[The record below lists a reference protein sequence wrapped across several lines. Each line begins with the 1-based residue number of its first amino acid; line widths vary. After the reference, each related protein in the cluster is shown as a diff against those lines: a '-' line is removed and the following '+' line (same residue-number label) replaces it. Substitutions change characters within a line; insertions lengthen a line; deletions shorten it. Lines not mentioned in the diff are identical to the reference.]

1 MKPAE
6 PLRPPLA
13 SVSARSRRGAA
24 PDKEPGAEIEN
35 LWEQGDPAAAL
46 SAWCRHPE
54 WRVPKRVALD
64 LAYEEYCQL
73 VEAGE
78 PPDPNEFCA
87 RFPAFQSSVR
97 RLLQVHQFAAE
108 FSHQLG
114 HQEPESWPAAGE
126 EFLGF
131 ALLRELGRGAFARVF
146 LATEP
151 ALGDRLVAVKISRH
165 GTTEAQ
171 TLGRFNHPN
180 IVPVHSVQVDES
192 SGLTTVCMPYLGS
205 ATLCDVFDRALA
217 GPVMP
222 SAAQVI
228 LDAAENPLAPSAPV
242 GDQSRPSTLLR
253 KGTYIDGVSHI
264 AAQLA
269 DALASMHALGIC
281 HRDLKPSN
289 VLLTPDGRPM
299 LLDFNCSG
307 AQQAVDAQFGG
318 TLPYMAPE
326 QLRAI
331 GPHGQA
337 DPSGVD
343 GRADVFSLG
352 VIVYELLTARSP
364 FGPIPLKIS
373 FRELRQLLLERQQ
386 CGLRPV
392 RELNPRVDRVRARLI
407 ERCLAYDAKDRPQS
421 AAEVAAVLRQ
431 SLSRPRRAARW
442 VALRWWKVLA
452 AAVLGVA
459 VSFAAGH
466 ALMPHGSYSARHVD
480 QGRDAY
486 SHGRYGEAILHYN
499 QALEAEPSAAETL
512 FLRGRAHQQ
521 FGHFDLALA
530 DFERSDDLAPD
541 GRTKACMGYCANRL
555 HQHTQAMHHYRQA
568 IAAGY
573 APAAVFN
580 NLGFSYLQARQL
592 DPAEEPLNRAVSLD
606 DHLQAAFHNRA
617 VLDGL
622 RAARTPHAIPKQ
634 GIDDIRKARDLGPVT
649 AELTYNT
656 ARLYAVAAKQDR
668 CWVQPA
674 LGYLEE
680 AIAQGQ
686 DPKDAKNSD
695 FRVFGDF
702 FGGGVGGLFGLAWAG
717 PLHGL
722 PTLPRQPEAAADYQ
736 RYLALLAKPAPQQPA
751 PAAVHLIDPL
761 PD

>member
-1 MKPAE
+1 
-6 PLRPPLA
+6 
-13 SVSARSRRGAA
+13 VSAVSAVSRRGTA
-24 PDKEPGAEIEN
+24 PDKDPGAEIEN
-35 LWEQGDPAAAL
+35 LWQQGDPAAAL
-46 SAWCRHPE
+46 SVSCRHPDG
-54 WRVPKRVALD
+54 RVPKRVALD

-73 VEAGE
+73 AESGE
-78 PPDPNEFCA
+78 TPDPDEFCA

-151 ALGDRLVAVKISRH
+151 ALGDRLVAVKISRY

-180 IVPVHSVQVDES
+180 IVPVHSVQGDES
-192 SGLTTVCMPYLGS
+192 SGLTVVCMPYLGS

-217 GPVMP
+217 GPGLP

-242 GDQSRPSTLLR
+242 GDRSPPSTLLR
-253 KGTYIDGVSHI
+253 KGTYVDGVCHL
-264 AAQLA
+264 AALLA

-307 AQQAVDAQFGG
+307 AQEAVDAQFGG

-326 QLRAI
+326 QLLAI
-331 GPHGQA
+331 GPQGQA

-343 GRADVFSLG
+343 DRADVFSLG

-364 FGPIPLKIS
+364 FGPIPLDKS
-373 FRELRQLLLERQQ
+373 FRELRQLLLQRQQ
-386 CGLRPV
+386 QGLQPV
-392 RELNPRVDRVRARLI
+392 REFNPRVDRGRARLI
-407 ERCLAYDAKDRPQS
+407 ERCLAFRPKDRPQS

-431 SLSRPRRAARW
+431 SLSRARRAARW
-442 VALRWWKVLA
+442 VGLRWWKVLA

-459 VSFAAGH
+459 VSLAAGH
-466 ALMPHGSYSARHVD
+466 ALMPRGSYSARQVD

-486 SHGRYGEAILHYN
+486 SHGRYGEAIQHYN
-499 QALEAEPSAAETL
+499 QALEAEPTAAQTL
-512 FLRGRAHQQ
+512 FLRGQAHKQL
-521 FGHFDLALA
+521 GHFDLALA
-530 DFERSDDLAPD
+530 DFERSEELAQD
-541 GRTKACMGYCANRL
+541 GRTEACMGYCANRL

-580 NLGFSYLQARQL
+580 NLGFSYYQARQL
-592 DPAEEPLNRAVSLD
+592 DRAEEPLNRAVSLD
-606 DHLQAAFHNRA
+606 DRLQAAFHNRA
-617 VLDGL
+617 LLDGR
-622 RAARTPHAIPKQ
+622 RAAGTPKVIPSQ
-634 GIDDIRKARDLGPVT
+634 GIKDIRRAQNLGPMT
-649 AELTYNT
+649 AELAYDA
-656 ARLYAVAAKQDR
+656 ARLCAAAAKQDGR
-668 CWVQPA
+668 WVQPA
-674 LGYLEE
+674 LGYLGE

-686 DPKDAKNSD
+686 NPKDLANNSD
-695 FRVFGDF
+695 FSVFRDLVD
-702 FGGGVGGLFGLAWAG
+702 GGVGGLVGLSSVS

-722 PTLPRQPEAAADYQ
+722 PTVPRQPEAAADYQ